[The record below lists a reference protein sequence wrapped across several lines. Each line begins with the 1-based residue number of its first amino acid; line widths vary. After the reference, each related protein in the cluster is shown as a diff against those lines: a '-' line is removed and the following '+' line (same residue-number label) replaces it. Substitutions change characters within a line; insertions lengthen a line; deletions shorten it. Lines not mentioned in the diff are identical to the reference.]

1 MPRSHEEPTR
11 VMVRTRV
18 CCWPVWSSYSPSCW
32 RKDSDSS
39 VVRAGGLCTVLR
51 MILFP
56 KRASLYL
63 FGVYGIYL
71 PVDFFQW
78 LFAYRDVFN
87 CTIFFFPEIIGKEI
101 FFLNWSVF
109 MTLPRSSPLP
119 VQSESLALDPIRQLY
134 PLLPQSS
141 ASLPLSHHSG
151 AATQT

>member
-109 MTLPRSSPLP
+109 RGQEPRMNVYASKQCSSLKSLHPLDLR
-119 VQSESLALDPIRQLY
+119 V
-134 PLLPQSS
+134 
-141 ASLPLSHHSG
+141 
-151 AATQT
+151 